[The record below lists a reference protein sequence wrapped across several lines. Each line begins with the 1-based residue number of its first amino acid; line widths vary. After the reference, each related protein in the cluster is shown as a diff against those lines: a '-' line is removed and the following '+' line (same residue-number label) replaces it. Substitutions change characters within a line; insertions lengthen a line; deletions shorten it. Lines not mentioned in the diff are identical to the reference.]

1 MAKTIAL
8 DQLSGTIS
16 DILTTYSEDATESI
30 KEAVKTVASETVK
43 EIAAASPRKSGKYA
57 RGWKTKIAFDSPFE
71 RRVIIYNKAKPQLTH
86 LLEYGHAGPKP
97 APAYPHI
104 RPAEQKAIEKFERL
118 VEKAVKR

>member
-1 MAKTIAL
+1 MAKTIVL

-71 RRVIIYNKAKPQLTH
+71 RRVIIYNKAKPQITH
-86 LLEYGHAGPKP
+86 LLEHGHAGPRP
-97 APAYPHI
+97 APAHPHI
-104 RPAEQKAIEKFERL
+104 RHAEQKAIEKFERL
-118 VEKAVKR
+118 VEKAVKG

>member
-1 MAKTIAL
+1 MAKTIVL

-71 RRVIIYNKAKPQLTH
+71 RRVIIYNKAKPQITH
-86 LLEYGHAGPKP
+86 LLEHGHAGPRP
-97 APAYPHI
+97 APAHPHI
-104 RPAEQKAIEKFERL
+104 RHAEQKAIEKLERL
-118 VEKAVKR
+118 VEKAVKG